1 MGKFLEFNFRVLSVG
16 EVSKGSL
23 TFELRGGRSPR
34 SPAKMRSTVASSLG
48 ILLPSW
54 LFSDGYSIYHLVSYH
69 FKSLREAFPSA
80 ERQPPYFQTGGG
92 WGPFSEVLNK

>member
-1 MGKFLEFNFRVLSVG
+1 MGKVLN
-16 EVSKGSL
+16 KGSL

-48 ILLPSW
+48 ILLPYSF
-54 LFSDGYSIYHLVSYH
+54 FSDGYSIYHLVSYH